1 MTSTTSITAISS
13 AAPGK
18 QRAGGAHILMFP
30 FPAQGH
36 MLPLLDLVHQFAL
49 RATATTTFT
58 VLVTPKNLPILNPI
72 LTQHPSIVKTL
83 VLPFPTPENSPI
95 PPGVENVKNL
105 PPSYFL
111 PMITTMSKLYDPLL
125 NWFKSHPC
133 PPTYIISD
141 FFLGWTQDLASQ
153 IGIRRIVFSPSG
165 ALTLSISS
173 CLWRDLRTPT
183 DDSSDKENAL
193 IPFPEV
199 PGFPKYPWWQLSP
212 LYHAYVQGKKNGGN
226 SNSDDLEQL
235 RKYFLANVE
244 SWGMIFNS
252 FHELEGIYLDH
263 MKRAY
268 FGGDKRVWAV
278 GPLSQSGPTER
289 GGTNSEQS
297 SDIIPW
303 LDTCDDHS
311 VVYICFGSQVV
322 LNNNQMEAVAVGLE
336 KSGVRFLWCVK
347 EPTVGHVSGEYGMVP
362 SGFEDRTAG
371 RGLVVR
377 GWAPQVL
384 ILKHQAVG
392 SFLTHC
398 GWNSVLES
406 IGTGVPIL
414 AWPMGAD
421 QFFNA
426 ALLVE
431 QMKVAVRVCE
441 GEKAIPNED
450 GLAQCMAES
459 VATSSTSKSEMRMK
473 AKELKQ
479 AATDAVNGNGNGRGS
494 SFKDLDD
501 LVHHLLSN

>member
-1 MTSTTSITAISS
+1 MTNTTTVSI
-13 AAPGK
+13 APGK
-18 QRAGGAHILMFP
+18 RGGGGGGGGAHILMFP

-36 MLPLLDLVHQFAL
+36 MLPLLDLVHHLAL
-49 RATATTTFT
+49 RATTTTT
-58 VLVTPKNLPILNPI
+58 ITILLTPKNLPILDPI
-72 LTQHPSIVKTL
+72 LTQHPSVVQTL
-83 VLPFPTPENSPI
+83 VLPFPTPKDSPI

-111 PMITTMSKLYDPLL
+111 PMITTMGKLYDPLL
-125 NWFKSHPC
+125 NWFQSHPS

-141 FFLGWTQDLASQ
+141 FFLGWTQDLASHL
-153 IGIRRIVFSPSG
+153 GIRRIVFSPSG
-165 ALTLSISS
+165 ALTQSISS
-173 CLWRDLRTPT
+173 CLWRDLPTPA
-183 DDSSDKENAL
+183 DDCKDNENAL

-199 PGFPKYPWWQLSP
+199 PGCPKYPWWQLSP
-212 LYHAYVQGKKNGGN
+212 LYRAYVQGNKN

-235 RKYFLANVE
+235 RKDFLANVE

-252 FHELEGIYLDH
+252 FPELEGIYLDH
-263 MKRAY
+263 MKRAC
-268 FGGDKRVWAV
+268 FGDERVWAV

-289 GGTNSEQS
+289 GGPTSEQS
-297 SDIIPW
+297 SDIFSW

-311 VVYICFGSQVV
+311 VVYICFGSQAV
-322 LNNNQMEAVAVGLE
+322 LDNNQMEAVAVGLE
-336 KSGVRFLWCVK
+336 KSGVKFVWCVK
-347 EPTVGHVSGEYGMVP
+347 EPTVGHVAGEFGMVP
-362 SGFEDRTAG
+362 SWYGDRTAG

-384 ILKHQAVG
+384 ILNHRAIG

-406 IGTGVPIL
+406 IGAGIPML

-421 QFFNA
+421 QFMNA
-426 ALLVE
+426 TLLVE
-431 QMKVAVRVCE
+431 QMKVAVRVCQ
-441 GEKAIPNED
+441 GEKAIPNADE
-450 GLAQCMAES
+450 LAQCMAES
-459 VATSSTSKSEMRMK
+459 VATSSTSRNEMRVK

-479 AATDAVNGNGNGRGS
+479 AATDAVSGNGNGMGGS